1 LTVILVKKYGLDAI
15 RYFLL
20 REVPF
25 GSDGVFTNEALI
37 NRINSDL
44 ANDLGNLVSRTV
56 AMIDKYFDG
65 TMPSNRQS
73 GDFDNELMEVVINT
87 PKKVEE
93 LMDNLQFNV
102 ALSEIWKTVSRT
114 NKYIDETMPWILAK
128 DEEKRE
134 RLAAVMYNLAE
145 SIRVISVLIQPF
157 MPETPEKIWS
167 QLGLA
172 DSDATSWESAKKWGS
187 YPEGAKVNKGES
199 LFPRIDLEKEMK
211 ELEEIENKS
220 KKEKQGNVAQK
231 ADESNKKEQI
241 TIDDF
246 AKIDLRVGKVIE
258 AEKVEKADKLLKLKL
273 EVGEET
279 RQVVAGIAKHY
290 KPEDIIGKYVI
301 IVANLKPV
309 KLRGI
314 ESQGMILAAS
324 NDKDLVVATVDNMIE
339 SGARVK

>member
-1 LTVILVKKYGLDAI
+1 
-15 RYFLL
+15 
-20 REVPF
+20 
-25 GSDGVFTNEALI
+25 
-37 NRINSDL
+37 
-44 ANDLGNLVSRTV
+44 
-56 AMIDKYFDG
+56 MIDKYFDG

-145 SIRVISVLIQPF
+145 SIRIISVLIQPF
-157 MPETPEKIWS
+157 MPETPEKIWN

-187 YPEGAKVNKGES
+187 YPGGAKVNKGES

-211 ELEEIENKS
+211 ELEEIE
-220 KKEKQGNVAQK
+220 KKTKEEKQRKLSENTDK
-231 ADESNKKEQI
+231 SNKKEQI